1 MSDRDERQYVT
12 VAMAA
17 ELTGIPARTLRRW
30 SRDGQLPAVA
40 ASGGKLVALD
50 DVERIVTMKRP
61 DHGHHEP
68 TATMAEPV
76 ATAMTTA
83 TRPLAEQQLATL
95 RDGLVAPLVELTE
108 KLTTAIAE
116 QAETIGR
123 VTAERDQAQRDRD
136 ALQVRLSTLEAAYV
150 EVSQSQPDAPQTQPQ
165 RARWAFWKR

>member
-17 ELTGIPARTLRRW
+17 EVTGIPARTLRRW
-30 SRDGQLPAVA
+30 TRDGQLPAVA
-40 ASGGKLVALD
+40 AAGGKLVALD

-68 TATMAEPV
+68 TATMAAPV

-108 KLTTAIAE
+108 RQQQRIAE
-116 QAETIGR
+116 L
-123 VTAERDQAQRDRD
+123 ERENG
-136 ALQVRLSTLEAAYV
+136 ALHARLSNVEAQQAAAPIPA
-150 EVSQSQPDAPQTQPQ
+150 SNAPQTATGDATDVPW
-165 RARWAFWKR
+165 WAFWRRS

>member
-1 MSDRDERQYVT
+1 MSDRNERQYVT

-30 SRDGQLPAVA
+30 TRDGQLPAVA

-68 TATMAEPV
+68 TATMTEPV

-108 KLTTAIAE
+108 KLTTAMAE

-123 VTAERDQAQRDRD
+123 VTAERD
-136 ALQVRLSTLEAAYV
+136 ALQARLSALEARHA
-150 EVSQSQPDAPQTQPQ
+150 ESPMQSSNAPQTAIDAAADTP
-165 RARWAFWKR
+165 WWPFWRR